1 VVSIRIVAAMTIVV
15 AAGMVVIYPY
25 VIVNPYVSAVIHIDV
40 DVVVSAPDIGIVTRA
55 FNRSIPAFCFRIGAA
70 CS

>member
-1 VVSIRIVAAMTIVV
+1 MTIVV

-40 DVVVSAPDIGIVTRA
+40 NVVVSTLDIGIVTRV
-55 FNRSIPAFCFRIGAA
+55 FNRSIPAFCSRIGAA